1 MRIGCPLLAIGILCL
16 MPSPSMAQEVQP
28 YVKNQVKVDWVRG
41 TDFSK
46 YKTYAWGDTQQMTP
60 DPKHTIEGIINAAL
74 QAKGLQEVGKDAN
87 PRPHRIFQ
95 RWKRAGISDSE
106 LHRKSSR

>member
-1 MRIGCPLLAIGILCL
+1 MKIGCPLLAIGILCL
-16 MPSPSMAQEVQP
+16 MPLLPWRRKSMP
-28 YVKNQVKVDWVRG
+28 YAKNQVKVDWLRG

-60 DPKHTIEGIINAAL
+60 DPKHTIEAIIEAAL
-74 QAKGLQEVGKDAN
+74 QAKGLQVG
-87 PRPHRIFQ
+87 RTQSQPHCLFQ

-106 LHRKSSR
+106 LPRKSNR